1 MRFQWDVQRATSHRS
16 IADCKQRADAREYD
30 AMVSE
35 IFVRD
40 CRHVAT
46 SLISRK
52 LRVVPI
58 NIISGQLLLLNRVSE
73 SDWPHGFQFS
83 NGGPVLL
90 SFQRDSLYTLS
101 RAYCSLGPPTPL
113 ECGCLRPAAISITVL
128 DKRCLRRA
136 ACEGVAIVR
145 ATESRPREGLLVR
158 TTMRRGSGASS
169 AADGAR
175 PVGEW
180 TRRRRQRCLPLSAR
194 GLGS

>member
-1 MRFQWDVQRATSHRS
+1 MALPCASDGMCNGQRAIARS
-16 IADCKQRADAREYD
+16 LTASSEPMRVNTMLWCQKYSFGTAGMLRQ
-30 AMVSE
+30 VSLLAS
-35 IFVRD
+35 F
-40 CRHVAT
+40 A
-46 SLISRK
+46 SFQSISS
-52 LRVVPI
+52 P
-58 NIISGQLLLLNRVSE
+58 NIISGQLLHWV
-73 SDWPHGFQFS
+73 HQH
-83 NGGPVLL
+83 
-90 SFQRDSLYTLS
+90 QR
-101 RAYCSLGPPTPL
+101 RAL